1 MKSDLAD
8 GQTLKDIFA
17 SGTAWLEKSAPD
29 INAINV
35 FPVPDG
41 DTGTN
46 MVLTMKFALEEAK
59 SNSDNQ
65 VSSVAKSLAHG
76 ALMGARGNSGVILSQ
91 FFRGLA
97 RGLGGKTHFN
107 GEDFARALGEA
118 SRAAYKG
125 IVNPV
130 EGTILTV
137 LKDASKAAQEAVK
150 DDDDLVVV
158 LEAAVK
164 SAEDSVA
171 RTPSLLPVLR
181 DAGVVDAGGQGLY
194 VLLDGALQFLKGE
207 SQKMQYRRPHLV
219 VAETELVP
227 KAAQRPTQL
236 EMPHG
241 YCTNFVLEGQN
252 LDLDKIEKGLKK
264 KGQSLIVTGDDTL
277 VRVHIHS
284 FEPGEILKYATKLGK
299 LHEITI
305 NNMDDQY
312 AEFIK
317 MQRERMPQVDIAMV
331 TVATGDGFFELL
343 NSLGNIII
351 VPGGQTMNPSVHE
364 LWQAVESAPSDNI
377 ILLPNNKNIVSAAS
391 QVQSLT
397 SKKLKVIP
405 TRNIPQG
412 IAAFLAFD
420 YDMNLEQ
427 NAQVMEKAISKVKA
441 IEVTRA
447 MRGTRLNGLE
457 IKKGQ
462 FIAILNDED
471 LIARAD
477 KIRDVILEALGK
489 AGAEKAGI
497 VTVYYGAE
505 TKEAEAQGIAQ
516 EIRDRYHTEVE
527 VVYGGQPHYDY
538 IVSLE

>member
-1 MKSDLAD
+1 MKGDLAD
-8 GQTLKDIFA
+8 GQTLQEMFA
-17 SGTAWLEKSAPD
+17 SGTAWLGKSAPD

-46 MVLTMKFALEEAK
+46 MVLTMQFALEEVK
-59 SNSDNQ
+59 SNSDSQ
-65 VSSVAKSLAHG
+65 ASSVAKLLARG

-91 FFRGLA
+91 FFGGLA
-97 RGLGGKTHFN
+97 KGLQGKTSFN
-107 GEDFARALGEA
+107 GGDFARALAAA
-118 SRAAYKG
+118 SQTAYKG
-125 IVNPV
+125 IANPV

-137 LKDASKAAQEAVK
+137 LKDASKAAKEAVK
-150 DDDDLVVV
+150 DSDALVSV

-164 SAEDSVA
+164 SAEESVA
-171 RTPSLLPVLR
+171 RTPSLLPALR

-207 SQKMQYRRPHLV
+207 SHKMQYRRPRLV
-219 VAETELVP
+219 VAETALVP
-227 KAAQRPTQL
+227 RVAHMPSHL
-236 EMPHG
+236 ETPYG

-252 LDLDKIEKGLKK
+252 LDSDKIEKDLKK
-264 KGQSLIVTGDDTL
+264 RGQSLIVTGDDTL

-284 FEPGEILKYATKLGK
+284 LEPGEILKYAVRLGK

-317 MQRERMPQVDIAMV
+317 MQRERIPQVDIAIV

-364 LWQAVESAPSDNI
+364 LLQAVESAPSDNI

-391 QVQSLT
+391 QVRSLT
-397 SKKLKVIP
+397 SKNLKVIP
-405 TRNIPQG
+405 TRNIAQG
-412 IAAFLAFD
+412 IAAFLAFG
-420 YDMNLEQ
+420 YDLNLEQ
-427 NAQVMEKAISKVKA
+427 NARAMEQAIGRVKS

-447 MRGTRLNGLE
+447 VRATRLNGLE
-457 IKKGQ
+457 IKKGH

-471 LIARAD
+471 LIASAD
-477 KIRDVILEALGK
+477 RIGVVTLDALGK
-489 AGAEKAGI
+489 AGADKAVI
-497 VTVYYGAE
+497 ITLYYGAE
-505 TKEAEAQGIAQ
+505 IKGAEAQETAK
-516 EIRDRYHTEVE
+516 EIRDRYRAEVE

>member
-1 MKSDLAD
+1 MKADLAD
-8 GQTLKDIFA
+8 GQTLKEMFA

-46 MVLTMKFALEEAK
+46 MVLTMKFALEEARL
-59 SNSDNQ
+59 NSDNQ

-76 ALMGARGNSGVILSQ
+76 SLMGARGNSGVILSQ

-97 RGLGGKTHFN
+97 KGLEGKAHFDGG
-107 GEDFARALGEA
+107 DFARALAGA
-118 SRAAYKG
+118 SQTAYKG

-150 DDDDLVVV
+150 NDDTLVSV
-158 LEAAVK
+158 LEDAVE
-164 SAEDSVA
+164 SAKDSVA
-171 RTPSLLPVLR
+171 RTPSLLPVLKE
-181 DAGVVDAGGQGLY
+181 AGVVDAGGQGLY

-207 SQKMQYRRPHLV
+207 SHKIQYRRPRLV
-219 VAETELVP
+219 VAETALVP
-227 KAAQRPTQL
+227 RAAQRPTQL
-236 EMPHG
+236 ETPHG
-241 YCTNFVLEGQN
+241 YCTNFILEGQN
-252 LDLDKIEKGLKK
+252 LNLDKIENALKK

-277 VRVHIHS
+277 VRVHVHS
-284 FEPGEILKYATKLGK
+284 FEPGEILRYATRLGK
-299 LHEITI
+299 LHKVTI

-331 TVATGDGFFELL
+331 TVATGDGFFKLL
-343 NSLGNIII
+343 NSLGDIII
-351 VPGGQTMNPSVHE
+351 VPGGQTMNPSVRE
-364 LWQAVESAPSDNI
+364 LLQAVESAPSDNI

-397 SKKLKVIP
+397 SKKVKVVP

-412 IAAFLAFD
+412 IAAFLAFG
-420 YDMNLEQ
+420 YDLNLEK
-427 NAQVMEKAISKVKA
+427 NAQAMEKAIKKVKA

-447 MRGTRLNGLE
+447 VRGTRLGGLE
-457 IKKGQ
+457 IRKGQ
-462 FIAILNDED
+462 FIALLNDED

-477 KIRDVILEALGK
+477 KVGDVVLEALDK

-505 TKEAEAQGIAQ
+505 IKDAEAQEIAQ
-516 EIRDRYHTEVE
+516 EIRDRYQTEVE
-527 VVYGGQPHYDY
+527 VIYGGQPHYSY

>member
-17 SGTAWLEKSAPD
+17 SGTAWLEKSAPE

-351 VPGGQTMNPSVHE
+351 VPGGQTMNPSVYE

>member
-1 MKSDLAD
+1 
-8 GQTLKDIFA
+8 
-17 SGTAWLEKSAPD
+17 
-29 INAINV
+29 
-35 FPVPDG
+35 
-41 DTGTN
+41 
-46 MVLTMKFALEEAK
+46 
-59 SNSDNQ
+59 
-65 VSSVAKSLAHG
+65 
-76 ALMGARGNSGVILSQ
+76 
-91 FFRGLA
+91 
-97 RGLGGKTHFN
+97 
-107 GEDFARALGEA
+107 
-118 SRAAYKG
+118 
-125 IVNPV
+125 
-130 EGTILTV
+130 
-137 LKDASKAAQEAVK
+137 
-150 DDDDLVVV
+150 

-164 SAEDSVA
+164 SAEESVA

-207 SQKMQYRRPHLV
+207 SYKIQYRKPRLV

-227 KAAQRPTQL
+227 RAAQRPTQL
-236 EMPHG
+236 ETPHG

-264 KGQSLIVTGDDTL
+264 KGQSLIITGDDTL

-317 MQRERMPQVDIAMV
+317 MQRERMPSVDIAMV

-351 VPGGQTMNPSVHE
+351 VPGGQTMNPSVNE

-377 ILLPNNKNIVSAAS
+377 ILLPNNKNIVSAAA

-397 SKKLKVIP
+397 AKKVQVIP

-412 IAAFLAFD
+412 IAAFLAFG
-420 YDMNLEQ
+420 YDLNLEQ
-427 NAQVMEKAISKVKA
+427 NAKAMEEAINKVRA
-441 IEVTRA
+441 IEITRA
-447 MRGTRLNGLE
+447 MREARLNGLE
-457 IKKGQ
+457 IRKGQ

-477 KIRDVILEALGK
+477 EIGDVILEALGK

-497 VTVYYGAE
+497 VTIYYSAEIQGAE
-505 TKEAEAQGIAQ
+505 AEEIAQ
-516 EIRDRYHTEVE
+516 EIRDCYHTEVE

-538 IVSLE
+538 IISLE

>member
-8 GQTLKDIFA
+8 GQTLKEMFA

-46 MVLTMKFALEEAK
+46 MVLTMKFALEEVK
-59 SNSDNQ
+59 PSSDNQ
-65 VSSVAKSLAHG
+65 ASSIAKSLAHG

-91 FFRGLA
+91 FWRGVA
-97 RGLGGKTHFN
+97 KGLEGKTHFD
-107 GEDFARALGEA
+107 GEDFARALARA
-118 SRAAYKG
+118 SQTAYKG
-125 IVNPV
+125 IANPV

-150 DDDDLVVV
+150 NDAALVSV
-158 LEAAVK
+158 LEAVVK

-171 RTPSLLPVLR
+171 RTPSLLPVLKE
-181 DAGVVDAGGQGLY
+181 AGVVDAGGQGLY
-194 VLLDGALQFLKGE
+194 VLLDGALRFLKGE
-207 SQKMQYRRPHLV
+207 SQKMQYRKPRLV

-227 KAAQRPTQL
+227 RAAQRPTQL
-236 EMPHG
+236 ETPHG
-241 YCTNFVLEGQN
+241 YCTNFVLEAQN
-252 LDLDKIEKGLKK
+252 LDLDKIEKDLKK

-284 FEPGEILKYATKLGK
+284 FEPGKILEYATKLGK

-312 AEFIK
+312 AQFIK

-331 TVATGDGFFELL
+331 TVANGDGFFELL

-351 VPGGQTMNPSVHE
+351 VPGGQTMNPSVRE
-364 LWQAVESAPSDNI
+364 LLQAVESAPSDNV

-391 QVQSLT
+391 HVQSLT
-397 SKKLKVIP
+397 SKKVKVVP

-412 IAAFLAFD
+412 IAAFLAFG
-420 YDMNLEQ
+420 YDMNLEE
-427 NAQVMEKAISKVKA
+427 NAQAMEKAGSKVMA

-447 MRGTRLNGLE
+447 ARETRLSGLK
-457 IKKGQ
+457 IRKGQ

-477 KIRDVILEALGK
+477 KIGDVILEALGK

-505 TKEAEAQGIAQ
+505 IKGAEAQEIAQ
-516 EIRDRYHTEVE
+516 EIRDRYPIEVE

-538 IVSLE
+538 IISLE

>member
-1 MKSDLAD
+1 MKNDLAD
-8 GQTLKDIFA
+8 GQTLKEMFA
-17 SGTAWLEKSAPD
+17 SGTAWLEKSAAD

-46 MVLTMKFALEEAK
+46 MVLTMQFALGEAK

-65 VSSVAKSLAHG
+65 ASSVAKSLAHG

-97 RGLGGKTHFN
+97 KGLEGKSHFDGG
-107 GEDFARALGEA
+107 DFARALAGA

-150 DDDDLVVV
+150 DDEALVVV
-158 LEAAVK
+158 LDAAVK
-164 SAEDSVA
+164 SAEESVA
-171 RTPSLLPVLR
+171 RTPNLLPVLR

-207 SQKMQYRRPHLV
+207 SYKIQYRKPRLV
-219 VAETELVP
+219 VAEAELVP
-227 KAAQRPTQL
+227 RAAQRPTQL
-236 EMPHG
+236 ETPHG
-241 YCTNFVLEGQN
+241 YCTNFILEGQDFN
-252 LDLDKIEKGLKK
+252 LDKIGKDLKK

-377 ILLPNNKNIVSAAS
+377 ILLPNNKNIVSAAA

-397 SKKLKVIP
+397 AKKVKVIP

-412 IAAFLAFD
+412 IAAFLAFG
-420 YDMNLEQ
+420 YDLNLEQ
-427 NAQVMEKAISKVKA
+427 NAKAMEEAINKVRV
-441 IEVTRA
+441 IEITRA
-447 MRGTRLNGLE
+447 MRETCLNGLE

-477 KIRDVILEALGK
+477 KAGDVIREALGK

-497 VTVYYGAE
+497 ITIYYGAE
-505 TKEAEAQGIAQ
+505 IQGAEAEEIAQ

-538 IVSLE
+538 IISLE

>member
-8 GQTLKDIFA
+8 GQTLKEMFA

-46 MVLTMKFALEEAK
+46 MVLTMKFALEEIK

-91 FFRGLA
+91 FWRGLA
-97 RGLGGKTHFN
+97 KGLEGKTHFN
-107 GEDFARALGEA
+107 GGDFAKAL
-118 SRAAYKG
+118 SRASQTAYKG
-125 IVNPV
+125 ITNPV

-150 DDDDLVVV
+150 NDDALVSV

-171 RTPSLLPVLR
+171 RTPRLLPVLR
-181 DAGVVDAGGQGLY
+181 EAGVVDAGGQGLY

-207 SQKMQYRRPHLV
+207 SQKMQYRRPRLV
-219 VAETELVP
+219 VAEAELVP
-227 KAAQRPTQL
+227 RAAQRPTQL
-236 EMPHG
+236 ETPHG
-241 YCTNFVLEGQN
+241 YCTNFILEGQ
-252 LDLDKIEKGLKK
+252 DLNSDKIEKDLKK

-284 FEPGEILKYATKLGK
+284 FEPGEILKYATKLGR
-299 LHEITI
+299 LHDIII

-317 MQRERMPQVDIAMV
+317 LQRERMPRVDIAMV

-351 VPGGQTMNPSVHE
+351 VPGGQTMNPSVRE
-364 LWQAVESAPSDNI
+364 LLQAVESAPSDNI
-377 ILLPNNKNIVSAAS
+377 ILLPNNKNIMSAAS

-397 SKKLKVIP
+397 SKKMKVIP
-405 TRNIPQG
+405 TRSIPQG
-412 IAAFLAFD
+412 IAAFLAFG
-420 YDMNLEQ
+420 YDMNLEK
-427 NAQVMEKAISKVKA
+427 NAQAMEKAIGKVKA

-447 MRGTRLNGLE
+447 VRETRLKGLK
-457 IKKGQ
+457 IGRGQ

-471 LIARAD
+471 VIARAD
-477 KIRDVILEALGK
+477 EIADVILQALGK

-497 VTVYYGAE
+497 ITVYYGAE
-505 TKEAEAQGIAQ
+505 IKGAEAQEIAR
-516 EIRDRYHTEVE
+516 EIRERYRAEVE

-538 IVSLE
+538 VISLE

>member
-1 MKSDLAD
+1 
-8 GQTLKDIFA
+8 
-17 SGTAWLEKSAPD
+17 
-29 INAINV
+29 
-35 FPVPDG
+35 
-41 DTGTN
+41 
-46 MVLTMKFALEEAK
+46 
-59 SNSDNQ
+59 
-65 VSSVAKSLAHG
+65 
-76 ALMGARGNSGVILSQ
+76 
-91 FFRGLA
+91 
-97 RGLGGKTHFN
+97 
-107 GEDFARALGEA
+107 
-118 SRAAYKG
+118 
-125 IVNPV
+125 V

-137 LKDASKAAQEAVK
+137 LKDASKAAQESVK
-150 DDDDLVVV
+150 DDDALVSVM
-158 LEAAVK
+158 EAAVQ

-207 SQKMQYRRPHLV
+207 SQKIQYRRPHLV
-219 VAETELVP
+219 VAEAELVP
-227 KAAQRPTQL
+227 RAAQRPTQL
-236 EMPHG
+236 ETPHG
-241 YCTNFVLEGQN
+241 YCTNFILEGKN
-252 LDLDKIEKGLKK
+252 LNLGKIEKDLKK
-264 KGQSLIVTGDDTL
+264 KGQSLIITGDDTL

-284 FEPGEILKYATKLGK
+284 FEPGEILGYATKLGK

-312 AEFIK
+312 AQFIK
-317 MQRERMPQVDIAMV
+317 MQKERMPQVDIAVV

-364 LWQAVESAPSDNI
+364 LLQAVESAPSDNI

-397 SKKLKVIP
+397 SKKVKVIP

-412 IAAFLAFD
+412 VAAFLAFD

-427 NAQVMEKAISKVKA
+427 NAQAMEKAISKVRA

-447 MRGTRLNGLE
+447 VRGTCLKGLE
-457 IKKGQ
+457 IRRGQ

-471 LIARAD
+471 VIARAD
-477 KIRDVILEALGK
+477 KIRDVIWEALGREE
-489 AGAEKAGI
+489 AEKAGI

-505 TKEAEAQGIAQ
+505 IKGGEAQEIAQ

-527 VVYGGQPHYDY
+527 VVCGGQPHYDY
-538 IVSLE
+538 IISLE